1 LTWNGYETVSNSI
14 FTDFSVKYKYA
25 EFVLFTSGEEV
36 MGEEEF
42 RCEVGASAAA
52 CISLCRIDA
61 VVTVDE
67 RGQLILPK
75 DVREKAGIK
84 AGDRLAL
91 ISCEKEGRIECI
103 SLLKADKLSES
114 LKKTLGPL
122 LQDIL
127 R

>member
-1 LTWNGYETVSNSI
+1 M
-14 FTDFSVKYKYA
+14 DK
-25 EFVLFTSGEEV
+25 EEIKCQ
-36 MGEEEF
+36 M
-42 RCEVGASAAA
+42 GASSTICLTA
-52 CISLCRIDA
+52 CRIDA
-61 VVTVDE
+61 VVSVDE

-91 ISCEKEGRIECI
+91 ISCEKDGRIECI

-122 LQDIL
+122 LQDML

>member
-1 LTWNGYETVSNSI
+1 MAEEG
-14 FTDFSVKYKYA
+14 VKCEMGA
-25 EFVLFTSGEEV
+25 ATST
-36 MGEEEF
+36 
-42 RCEVGASAAA
+42 
-52 CISLCRIDA
+52 CITLCKIDA
-61 VVTVDE
+61 VVSVDE

-84 AGDRLAL
+84 AGDKLAL
-91 ISCEKEGRIECI
+91 ISCEKEGKIECI